1 MTDKPAAKKR
11 SWIWFNSSD
20 EDLRSFLQIGIIK
33 IIATLKKPPQK
44 TVLNILR
51 KTLEAVLAKD
61 GKSVPTLLQ
70 RSIYLKKKKKK
81 ILIGRNFFAL
91 SRDKKTFDGILMME
105 TVNY

>member
-61 GKSVPTLLQ
+61 GKSVPMPLQ
-70 RSIYLKKKKKK
+70 RSAHLKWMTKKYRLAETSLHCPETRKP
-81 ILIGRNFFAL
+81 LME
-91 SRDKKTFDGILMME
+91 ILMME